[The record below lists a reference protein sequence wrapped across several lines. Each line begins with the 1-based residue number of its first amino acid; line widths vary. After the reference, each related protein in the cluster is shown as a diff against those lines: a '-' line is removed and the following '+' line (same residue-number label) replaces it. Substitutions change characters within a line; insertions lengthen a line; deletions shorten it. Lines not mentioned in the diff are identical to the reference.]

1 MDNSTSKIDLTF
13 FEKQLW
19 NKGLEYIAGVD
30 EVGRGSLAGPMV
42 VCAVILKREHLKDLT
57 NLKDEHKT
65 YAEIK
70 DSKLLSGNKR
80 RRISEFIISELVSYS
95 IIEVPNYEIDASGIM
110 PCTISAFSK
119 SISKLDVKPHHI
131 LTDSFEIPNI
141 AKQTQTNLVRGDNK
155 SISIAAAS
163 IIAKVYRD
171 NLMVDFHEKHHKYK
185 VYRFDKH
192 KGYGTKLHRDMIKKH
207 GHSDLHRKSFNIS

>member
-1 MDNSTSKIDLTF
+1 MDKPNLTIY
-13 FEKQLW
+13 EKQLW
-19 NKGLEYIAGVD
+19 DKGCKFIAGVD

-42 VCAVILKREHLKDLT
+42 VCAAVLNKEHLGNLE

-70 DSKLLSGNKR
+70 DSKLISPAKR
-80 RRISEFIISELVSYS
+80 HRISKFLLSEVISYS
-95 IIEVPNYEIDASGIM
+95 IVEVPNFEIDSKGIM

-119 SISKLDVKPHHI
+119 SIKKLSKKPHHI
-131 LTDSFEIPNI
+131 LTDNFELPYI
-141 AKQTQTNLVRGDNK
+141 ATQSQTNLVRGDNK
-155 SISIAAAS
+155 SITIAAAS

-171 NLMVDFHEKHHKYK
+171 NLMIKYHEEHDKYK

-207 GHSDLHRKSFNIS
+207 GHSDLHRKSFKIS